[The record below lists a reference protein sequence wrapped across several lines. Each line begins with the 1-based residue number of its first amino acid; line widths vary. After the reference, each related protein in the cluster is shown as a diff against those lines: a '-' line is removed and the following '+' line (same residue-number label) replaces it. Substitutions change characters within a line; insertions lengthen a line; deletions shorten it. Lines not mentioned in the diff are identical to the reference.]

1 MQMAS
6 SSRQPN
12 VEGVELT
19 RIVVAI
25 VLGLSCLAAVITGG
39 SFVGRS
45 LSALLQSVEV
55 TPPEAINPLR

>member
-1 MQMAS
+1 MAS

-12 VEGVELT
+12 VEGAEVT

-25 VLGLSCLAAVITGG
+25 VLGLGCLAAVITGG

-45 LSALLQSVEV
+45 LSALLESVEV
-55 TPPEAINPLR
+55 APPEAINPLR